1 MPDVGIY
8 SKGKVTLPDLFRK
21 LRQDIGENVGAIGCF
36 VGVVRG
42 LSGEG
47 ERVKFLRYQSS
58 EDAVK
63 KLEQIAADIEKRPN
77 IRRVMIHHIVDQVAP
92 GEDAIYV
99 LVAGHR
105 RDDVFKALPELMN
118 RVKAEVPIWK
128 KEVTERREYWIHEFA
143 GKK

>member
-8 SKGKVTLPDLFRK
+8 SKGEVSLPDLFRK

-42 LSGEG
+42 LSEEG

-105 RDDVFKALPELMN
+105 RDDVFKALPELMS

>member
-77 IRRVMIHHIVDQVAP
+77 VHRVMIHHIVDQIAP

>member
-1 MPDVGIY
+1 MPDVGIH
-8 SKGKVTLPDLFRK
+8 SKGDVSLPDLFRK
-21 LRQDIGENVGAIGCF
+21 LRQDIGEDVGAVGCF

-42 LSGEG
+42 LSEEG
-47 ERVKFLRYQSS
+47 ERVKFLHYQSS

-77 IRRVMIHHIVDQVAP
+77 IHRVMIHHIVDQIAP

-99 LVAGHR
+99 LVAGQG

-128 KEVTERREYWIHEFA
+128 KEVTERREYWIHELSE
-143 GKK
+143 KK

>member
-1 MPDVGIY
+1 MPDVGIH
-8 SKGKVTLPDLFRK
+8 SKGDVSLPVLFRR
-21 LRQDIGENVGAIGCF
+21 LRQDIEENVGAVGCF

-42 LSGEG
+42 LSEEG

-77 IRRVMIHHIVDQVAP
+77 IHRVMIHHIVDQIAP

-99 LVAGHR
+99 LVAGQG

-128 KEVTERREYWIHEFA
+128 KEVTERREYWIHGVE

>member
-42 LSGEG
+42 LSEEG

>member
-1 MPDVGIY
+1 MPDVGIHL
-8 SKGKVTLPDLFRK
+8 KGEVSLPDLFQK
-21 LRQDIGENVGAIGCF
+21 LKQDIGENVGAVGCF

-42 LSGEG
+42 LSEDG

-63 KLEQIAADIEKRPN
+63 KLEQIAADIEKRPD
-77 IRRVMIHHIVDQVAP
+77 IWRVMIHHVVDQIAP

-99 LVAGHR
+99 LVAGRR
-105 RDDVFKALPELMN
+105 RDDVFRALPELMN

-128 KEVTERREYWIHEFA
+128 KEVTEQREYWVHELA
-143 GKK
+143 ERK

>member
-1 MPDVGIY
+1 MPDVGIH
-8 SKGKVTLPDLFRK
+8 SKGEVSLPDLFRK
-21 LRQDIGENVGAIGCF
+21 MRRNIGENTGAIGCF

-42 LSGEG
+42 LSEEG

-58 EDAVK
+58 YDAVK

-77 IRRVMIHHIVDQVAP
+77 IRHVMIHHIVDQIAP

-99 LVAGHR
+99 LVAGHG
-105 RDDVFKALPELMN
+105 RDDVFKALPEVMN

-128 KEVTERREYWIHEFA
+128 KEVTERREYWTHELER
-143 GKK
+143 KE